1 MRPRR
6 RRRASCNAGIPW
18 LVPERS
24 ILRSADR
31 PCWVP
36 VVARPSESSQSR
48 RRPSAWGWLV
58 TVCASLVIASG
69 LTLVIWWLVTDET
82 SVASYAVRG
91 SVNGILL
98 DLGAADAEIV
108 GGGDRPAVEVR
119 RTDEFAFGRR
129 AQSRR
134 TAAGGELTIS
144 SRCPRSAVLHVCK
157 ARYRVTVPDNVRVT
171 VRTTSGDVRFT
182 GYRGSASV
190 DTGSGDVTV
199 AGFCGFALRARA
211 QSGDVNAGASCA
223 LERLELRSR
232 TGDVRAV
239 VPAGR
244 YQVDAETDDGDRTV
258 RGVTVAEDAPFQIQ
272 VLSSAGDVAVE
283 ASG

>member
-1 MRPRR
+1 M
-6 RRRASCNAGIPW
+6 
-18 LVPERS
+18 
-24 ILRSADR
+24 
-31 PCWVP
+31 
-36 VVARPSESSQSR
+36 
-48 RRPSAWGWLV
+48 
-58 TVCASLVIASG
+58 TVCACLVAGSA
-69 LTLVIWWLVTDET
+69 LTLVVWWLASAET

-91 SVNGILL
+91 SVNGVTM
-98 DLGAADAEIV
+98 DLGAADTEIV
-108 GGGDRPAVEVR
+108 GGGDRPMVEVR

-129 AQSRR
+129 AESRR
-134 TAAGGELTIS
+134 SAEGGELTIT
-144 SRCPRSAVLHVCK
+144 SRCPRSAVLHVCS

-171 VRTTSGDVRFT
+171 VRTTSGDVRFS

-190 DTGSGDVTV
+190 DTGSGNVAV

-211 QSGDVNAGASCA
+211 QSGDVSAGASCA
-223 LERLELRSR
+223 LERLELRSS

-244 YQVDAETDDGDRTV
+244 YQVDAETDEGERRV

-272 VLSSAGDVAVE
+272 ALSSAGDVAVE

>member
-1 MRPRR
+1 M
-6 RRRASCNAGIPW
+6 
-18 LVPERS
+18 
-24 ILRSADR
+24 
-31 PCWVP
+31 
-36 VVARPSESSQSR
+36 
-48 RRPSAWGWLV
+48 
-58 TVCASLVIASG
+58 TVCGCLVAGSA
-69 LTLVIWWLVTDET
+69 LTLVVWWLVSAET

-91 SVNGILL
+91 SVDGITL
-98 DLGAADAEIV
+98 DLGAADVEIA

-129 AQSRR
+129 AESRR
-134 TAAGGELTIS
+134 SASGGELTIS
-144 SRCPRSAVLHVCK
+144 SRCPRSAMLHVCSS
-157 ARYRVTVPDNVRVT
+157 RYRVTVPDNVRVT

-190 DTGSGDVTV
+190 DTSSGDIAVS
-199 AGFCGFALRARA
+199 GFCGFALRARS
-211 QSGDVNAGASCA
+211 QSGGVAAGASCA

-244 YQVDAETDDGDRTV
+244 YQVDAETDDGDRSV

-272 VLSSAGDVAVE
+272 VLSSSGDVAVE

>member
-1 MRPRR
+1 MTLC
-6 RRRASCNAGIPW
+6 ACLVAG
-18 LVPERS
+18 
-24 ILRSADR
+24 SA
-31 PCWVP
+31 
-36 VVARPSESSQSR
+36 
-48 RRPSAWGWLV
+48 
-58 TVCASLVIASG
+58 
-69 LTLVIWWLVTDET
+69 LTLVVWWLVTAET

-91 SVNGILL
+91 SVDGITL
-98 DLGAADAEIV
+98 DLGAADVEIA

-129 AQSRR
+129 AESRR
-134 TAAGGELTIS
+134 SASGGELTIS
-144 SRCPRSAVLHVCK
+144 SRCPRSAMLHVCSS
-157 ARYRVTVPDNVRVT
+157 RYRVTVPDNVRVT
-171 VRTTSGDVRFT
+171 VRTTSGDVRFN

-190 DTGSGDVTV
+190 DTSSGDVAV
-199 AGFCGFALRARA
+199 SGFCGFALRARS
-211 QSGDVNAGASCA
+211 QSGGVAAGASCA

-244 YQVDAETDDGDRTV
+244 YQVDAETDDGDRSV

-272 VLSSAGDVAVE
+272 VLSSSGDVAVE

>member
-1 MRPRR
+1 
-6 RRRASCNAGIPW
+6 
-18 LVPERS
+18 
-24 ILRSADR
+24 
-31 PCWVP
+31 
-36 VVARPSESSQSR
+36 
-48 RRPSAWGWLV
+48 V
-58 TVCASLVIASG
+58 TVCACLVAGSA
-69 LTLVIWWLVTDET
+69 LTLVVWWLVSAET

-91 SVNGILL
+91 SVDGITL
-98 DLGAADAEIV
+98 DLGAADVEIA

-129 AQSRR
+129 AESRR
-134 TAAGGELTIS
+134 SASGGELTIS
-144 SRCPRSAVLHVCK
+144 SRCPRSAMLHVCSS
-157 ARYRVTVPDNVRVT
+157 RYRVTVPDNVRVT
-171 VRTTSGDVRFT
+171 VRTTSGDVRFN

-190 DTGSGDVTV
+190 DTGSGDISV
-199 AGFCGFALRARA
+199 ASFCGFALRARA

-223 LERLELRSR
+223 LERMELRSR

-244 YQVDAETDDGDRTV
+244 YQVDAETDDGERTV

-272 VLSSAGDVAVE
+272 ALSSAGDVVVE